1 MLRTILLLLAVILL
15 AVTSCK
21 PSKQART
28 TSKKSKTVAKTP
40 VKEKEQESSQ
50 PAETTPEEEKSDT
63 PPEFHDISIDSALSF
78 IQNKFPDTKT
88 KGEIFKNKRLGK
100 KINIGQVTAEEII
113 RIAETYKG
121 TPHSFN
127 GISKKGID
135 CSGLVAVSFRQSG
148 ISEFPH
154 GSQEQAYYGKIILKI
169 NQLQRG
175 DLVFFTNTYQTP
187 NLLTH
192 VGIYLGNNKFIH
204 STTSK
209 GVIVTDFTTSEY
221 WRRHYAF
228 ATRLFNPAQTVA
240 NAGK

>member
-1 MLRTILLLLAVILL
+1 MLRTIVLLTTVGLLAV
-15 AVTSCK
+15 VGCK
-21 PSKQART
+21 PSGKTGAS
-28 TSKKSKTVAKTP
+28 SKKAKTVAKTP
-40 VKEKEQESSQ
+40 VKEKEQVNAQPIEAASQ
-50 PAETTPEEEKSDT
+50 ENKSDT
-63 PPEFHDISIDSALSF
+63 PPEFHDISLDSALSF
-78 IQNKFPDTKT
+78 IQSKFPDAKP
-88 KGEIFKNKRLGK
+88 KAEIFKKNRLGK
-100 KINIGQVTAEEII
+100 KINIGQATAEEII

-121 TPHSFN
+121 TPHSFS
-127 GISKKGID
+127 GTSRKGID

-154 GSQEQAYYGKIILKI
+154 GSQEQAYYGKIVLGTH
-169 NQLQRG
+169 QLQRG
-175 DLVFFTNTYQTP
+175 DLVFFTNTYQTS

-228 ATRLFNPAQTVA
+228 ATRLFAPTQTTA
-240 NAGK
+240 SIGK